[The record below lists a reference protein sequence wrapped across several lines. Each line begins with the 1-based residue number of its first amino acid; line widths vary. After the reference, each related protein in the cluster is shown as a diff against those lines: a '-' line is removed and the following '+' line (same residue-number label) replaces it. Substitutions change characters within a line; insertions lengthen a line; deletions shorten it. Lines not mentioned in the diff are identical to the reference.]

1 VDVHNAAGPAVA
13 GIVLGNVGP
22 LRIFVV
28 AATASGHRAAVD
40 DAYRKVK
47 FANVA
52 AHDLTVCARQLI
64 DVLLL
69 LFGNEGCVSLIFLG
83 YCRGKTDT

>member
-1 VDVHNAAGPAVA
+1 
-13 GIVLGNVGP
+13 
-22 LRIFVV
+22 
-28 AATASGHRAAVD
+28 VD